1 MWVCGCGVWEW
12 YKVHRD
18 CLSVCSQNK
27 AVDCKYSRLVAS
39 RAELP
44 TDMLLYCPSL
54 EPWLKKKDKPKAKK
68 PRMSTPDK
76 KKRKKNF
83 SIKPPP
89 TSSRKGRTKTG
100 FNSKSLQFE
109 PGTVQG
115 LPSKGSTTREKV

>member
-1 MWVCGCGVWEW
+1 MQESSCPAE
-12 YKVHRD
+12 
-18 CLSVCSQNK
+18 QNHLQ
-27 AVDCKYSRLVAS
+27 C
-39 RAELP
+39 
-44 TDMLLYCPSL
+44 TDMFCCPSL

-68 PRMSTPDK
+68 PRVSTPGK

-115 LPSKGSTTREKV
+115 MSSITEERV